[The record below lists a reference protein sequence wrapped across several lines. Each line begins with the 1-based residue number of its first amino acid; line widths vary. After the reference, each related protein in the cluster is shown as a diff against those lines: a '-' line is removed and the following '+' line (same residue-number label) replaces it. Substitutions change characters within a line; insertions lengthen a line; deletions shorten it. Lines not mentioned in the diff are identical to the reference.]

1 MNIMKRV
8 LLATALVFSLGILTA
23 SADRDYVI
31 TKNELPAKAQ
41 QFIDRHFASSKISYV
56 KEERDFLDRN
66 YEIVFADGAKIEFIK
81 GGDWIEIDCRFTA
94 IPSAAVPAAIA
105 EYVKK
110 NFPDAKILKIER
122 ERRDY
127 EVKLSNKLELT
138 FDKNLKIKNID
149 D

>member
-1 MNIMKRV
+1 MKRV
-8 LLATALVFSLGILTA
+8 LLVITLVFSLGILTA

-41 QFIDRHFASSKISYV
+41 QFIDKHFASAKVSYV

-81 GGDWIEIDCRFTA
+81 NGDWVEIDCRFTA
-94 IPSAAVPAAIA
+94 IPFAAVPSAIA
-105 EYVKK
+105 DYVKK

-138 FDKNLKIKNID
+138 FDKNFKVKNID